1 MRSSVTFFWAVVLP
15 HTMLFSGDLYQSI
28 IHNFTESVF
37 LYPLHFYISLVF
49 PSFFYRQ
56 FILKSTNK
64 WKATNKKVNNM
75 ILADISLT

>member
-37 LYPLHFYISLVF
+37 LYPLHLYISLVF
-49 PSFFYRQ
+49 LSFAGQ